1 MESASS
7 TFEENTHMLY
17 PDLFGK
23 DPLFPKHSDFA
34 VVFKDEVAGRGVIT
48 YRALAK
54 GEIVARMA
62 GYVVH
67 EIRQHTLQ
75 LTPETH
81 LYDPY
86 FSGFFLHSCAP
97 NISLNM
103 ADLIVVALRDIP
115 ANSFLYMDYAETE
128 DVLFKQF
135 PCSCGASNCRGWITG
150 RKELLSGEIMQSEY
164 LHSGR
169 ALR

>member
-1 MESASS
+1 
-7 TFEENTHMLY
+7 MLY
-17 PDLFGK
+17 PDQFGK

-34 VVFKDEVAGRGVIT
+34 VVFKDELAGRGVMT
-48 YRALAK
+48 YRAFRP

-62 GYVVH
+62 GYIVH

-75 LTPETH
+75 LTPKTH
-81 LYDPY
+81 LFDPY
-86 FSGFFLHSCAP
+86 FSGFFLHSCSP

-103 ADLIVVALRDIP
+103 VDLTVTAIRDIS
-115 ANSFLYMDYAETE
+115 ANGFLYMDYAETE

-135 PCSCGASNCRGWITG
+135 PCSCGSPNCRGWITG
-150 RKELLSGEIMQSEY
+150 RKEI
-164 LHSGR
+164 HSAAMAQPEMLNVNQ

>member
-1 MESASS
+1 
-7 TFEENTHMLY
+7 MLY
-17 PDLFGK
+17 PDQFGK

-34 VVFKDEVAGRGVIT
+34 VVFKDELAGSGVIT
-48 YRALAK
+48 YRAFAK
-54 GEIVARMA
+54 GEIIARMA

-86 FSGFFLHSCAP
+86 FSGFFLHSCSP

-103 ADLIVVALRDIP
+103 VDLTVVTLRDIP

-135 PCSCGASNCRGWITG
+135 PCSCGSSNCRGWITG
-150 RKELLSGEIMQSEY
+150 RKEMINGGMVRPGLLNINQT
-164 LHSGR
+164 
-169 ALR
+169 LR

>member
-1 MESASS
+1 
-7 TFEENTHMLY
+7 MLY
-17 PDLFGK
+17 PPDQFGK

-34 VVFKDEVAGRGVIT
+34 VVFKDELAGRGVIA
-48 YRALAK
+48 YRALK
-54 GEIVARMA
+54 QGEIIARMA

-86 FSGFFLHSCAP
+86 FSGFFLHSCSP

-103 ADLIVVALRDIP
+103 MELTVTALQDIP

-135 PCSCGASNCRGWITG
+135 PCSCGAPNCRGWITG
-150 RKELLSGEIMQSEY
+150 RKEVHNAVMAQAQLPT
-164 LHSGR
+164 LHHS
-169 ALR
+169 LR

>member
-1 MESASS
+1 
-7 TFEENTHMLY
+7 MLY
-17 PDLFGK
+17 PDQFGR

-34 VVFKDEVAGRGVIT
+34 VVFKDELAGRGVIA
-48 YRALAK
+48 YRAFAK
-54 GEIVARMA
+54 GDVIARMA
-62 GYVVH
+62 GHVVS

-81 LYDPY
+81 LFDPY
-86 FSGFFLHSCAP
+86 FSGFFLHSCSP

-103 ADLIVVALRDIP
+103 VELTVTALQDIP

-135 PCSCGASNCRGWITG
+135 PCSCGAPNCRSWITG
-150 RKELLSGEIMQSEY
+150 RKEIHDAAMAQPEMLNLNQAM
-164 LHSGR
+164 R
-169 ALR
+169 